1 MLRIVFLVWPDHC
14 GRGPLMLAP
23 SSSVRLKSTTSTARY
38 VPRTGQLLTE
48 YLPQVCAFAYIFC
61 RPPRRNAWAK
71 DRNCEV
77 EA

>member
-23 SSSVRLKSTTSTARY
+23 SSSVRLKSTALKAGY
-38 VPRTGQLLTE
+38 VLRTGQLLTE
-48 YLPQVCAFAYIFC
+48 YLPSLCLSLYIFC
-61 RPPRRNAWAK
+61 RPPRRTAWPE
-71 DRNCEV
+71 DWNSEV